1 MKSIILILSFFLLNC
16 KTEIK
21 KEITKKPNEV
31 TTEIPEVL
39 DADDLTKY
47 LPERKNGDTLI
58 THKFMVI
65 SYSRALK
72 NPEWAVYKLDKERV
86 LSQTN
91 ARRRNFEPDP
101 ALQKG
106 AAENWDYSDSGY
118 DRGHIIPAEDMDFN
132 EEAMH
137 ESFFMSNISPQLP
150 SFNRGIWKKLENA
163 VRKNAAKRGDLIII
177 SGSIFKDGELSEINN
192 GVAVPSHFFKVLLH
206 EEDQKRSA
214 IAFVLPHAES
224 HSNLSEFA
232 MTVSEAEKICGINFF
247 QQFKES
253 TDFETV
259 FNKED
264 WIIY

>member
-1 MKSIILILSFFLLNC
+1 MKSIILVLSFFLLNC
-16 KTEIK
+16 NTENK
-21 KEITKKPNEV
+21 KEISKKPIEEKTIV
-31 TTEIPEVL
+31 PEVL
-39 DADDLTKY
+39 EADDLTKY
-47 LPERKNGDTLI
+47 LPERKTGDTLI

-65 SYSRALK
+65 SYCRTLK

-101 ALQKG
+101 ALKG
-106 AAENWDYSDSGY
+106 TAGSWDYSESGY

-132 EEAMH
+132 EEAMQ

-150 SFNRGIWKKLENA
+150 GFNRGIWKKLENT

-177 SGSIFKDGELSEINN
+177 TGSIFQDGELSEINN

-232 MTVSEAEKICGINFF
+232 MTVSEAEKICGVNFF
-247 QQFKES
+247 HQFKES
-253 TDFETV
+253 TDFEKV
-259 FNKED
+259 LNKED
-264 WIIY
+264 WILN